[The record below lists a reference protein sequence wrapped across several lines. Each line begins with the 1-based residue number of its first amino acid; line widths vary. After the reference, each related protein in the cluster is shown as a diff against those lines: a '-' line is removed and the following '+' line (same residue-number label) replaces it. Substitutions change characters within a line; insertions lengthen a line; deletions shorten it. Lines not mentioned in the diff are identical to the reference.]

1 MRHVFMVTTT
11 AEKAIH
17 AHALCEKGRWDQ
29 VLSYAL
35 TWHAND
41 PLDHKALF
49 YAGLGFTGLGNY
61 TQAEVMYR
69 QALEIDPT
77 DTKVWNNLGGILF
90 EYLRRP
96 SDGIRCLE
104 QTLKLNPDNKLGWL
118 NLAAMVVNMRM
129 PEKALEYADR
139 ALALDPG
146 LVEAYLC
153 KGVAARALGRTEI
166 LQQACESLS
175 KIKPEHF
182 LSARHRQLAA

>member
-1 MRHVFMVTTT
+1 MVTTPD
-11 AEKAIH
+11 EKAMH
-17 AHALCEKGRWDQ
+17 AHALCEKRRWDQ

-35 TWHAND
+35 TWHANE
-41 PLDHKALF
+41 PMDHKALF

-61 TQAEVMYR
+61 AQAEVMYR

-96 SDGIRCLE
+96 NDGIHCLE
-104 QTLKLNPDNKLGWL
+104 QTLKLNPDNKFGWL

-129 PEKALEYADR
+129 PERALVYADR

-146 LVEAYLC
+146 LIEAYLC
-153 KGVAARALGRTEI
+153 KGAAARELGRTVI
-166 LQQACESLS
+166 LQQVCENLS
-175 KIKPEHF
+175 KIKLENFRP
-182 LSARHRQLAA
+182 ARHRQLAA